1 MEYDKYTGKQFSNT
15 YTTIKNISLKEKT
28 CKKIYNF
35 WKNHK
40 NSTSYIIITNNI
52 CKNSINKMKKQIEV

>member
-28 CKKIYNF
+28 CKK
-35 WKNHK
+35 
-40 NSTSYIIITNNI
+40 YIIFGKIIKTAQVI
-52 CKNSINKMKKQIEV
+52 L

>member
-28 CKKIYNF
+28 CKKYIIF
-35 WKNHK
+35 GKIIK

-52 CKNSINKMKKQIEV
+52 CKNRINKIKKQIEV